1 MMKRRGTFPVM
12 PALVPPAR
20 PKPLRRGEGPAIH
33 VFERARLQDV
43 DARDKRGHDELNV
56 EILVLE
62 SSMQTPP
69 RRPASATRV
78 VDVLVPVALD
88 QAYSYRV
95 PAELDLQ
102 PGDVVGVPL
111 GAREVIG
118 VVWADNPNP
127 DPRLH
132 NRLKDIAEKLDM
144 PRFREELRSLVDWV
158 ASYTLAPRGQVLRM
172 TLRMGEHLGPERV
185 RLGVRL
191 VGAPPQRLTPARRR
205 LLEILSDGL
214 LHGKS
219 ELAKEAGCSA
229 SVIDGLVDEG
239 TLAVE
244 HMPRAAPPPA
254 PDPTFAEPDFS
265 PDQRL
270 AAERLRQLVAG
281 GFEVALLDG
290 VTGSGKTEVY
300 FEAVAEVLKRGE
312 QILILMP
319 EIALTGQF
327 LDRFAARFGAR
338 PLEWHSELTP
348 RTRARNYAAIA
359 SGEAPVVVGA
369 RSALFLPYAKLGLL
383 IVDEEHD
390 QAYKQED
397 GAHYHAR
404 DMAVV
409 RASIAKIPI
418 VLASATPSVETE
430 VNARKGRYQ
439 RVPLPSRFGGQ
450 HMPHI
455 EAIDLRQ
462 EGPGRGRFIAPRLAE
477 QIGFAIERREQA
489 LLFLNRR
496 GYAPLTLCR
505 ACGHRFA
512 CTICDAWLVDHRF
525 RQRLVCHHCGFSMPR
540 PHLCPH
546 CGAEE
551 SLAAIGPGVERLQEE
566 AAALFPGARTMVL
579 SSDLITSIEAMRS
592 ELNEI
597 AEGRVDIIIGTQ
609 LVAKGH
615 NFPRLNLVGVID
627 ADLGLGNGDPRAA
640 ERTFQLLNQVIGRA
654 GRDQGRGV
662 GFLQTHQPEHPVM
675 KALVACD
682 REAFY
687 ASEIDSR
694 ERTGYPPFGR
704 LASLI
709 ISAGDRPSAEGF
721 ARKLASAAPFDE
733 RIKVLGPAEAPL
745 AVIKGRY
752 RYRILVKSPRSL
764 DLSGYLRQWL
774 AAAPKTTGNLKLEV
788 DVDPQSFL

>member
-1 MMKRRGTFPVM
+1 MDHTT
-12 PALVPPAR
+12 R
-20 PKPLRRGEGPAIH
+20 PGPA
-33 VFERARLQDV
+33 A
-43 DARDKRGHDELNV
+43 
-56 EILVLE
+56 
-62 SSMQTPP
+62 
-69 RRPASATRV
+69 ASTTGV
-78 VDVLVPVALD
+78 VDVLVPVALN
-88 QAYSYRV
+88 QTYSYRV
-95 PAELDLQ
+95 PRGMELA
-102 PGDVVGVPL
+102 PGDVICVPL
-111 GAREVIG
+111 GPREVVA
-118 VVWADNPNP
+118 VVWAENARP

-132 NRLKDIAEKLDM
+132 NRLKDVSEKLDV
-144 PRFREELRSLVDWV
+144 PPLKAELRQLIDWV
-158 ASYTLAPRGQVLRM
+158 SNYTLSARGMVLRM
-172 TLRMGEHLGPERV
+172 TLRMGENLGPERM

-191 VGAPPQRLTPARRR
+191 VGEPPRRLTPARRR
-205 LLEILSDGL
+205 VIEVLSDRL

-219 ELAKEAGCSA
+219 EAAREAGVS
-229 SVIDGLVDEG
+229 SGVIDGLVDEG
-239 TLAVE
+239 TLTVE
-244 HMPRAAPPPA
+244 AMPPPAAPPV
-254 PDPTFAEPDFS
+254 PDPSYAQPDFS
-265 PDQRL
+265 REQRSAVDVLRTL
-270 AAERLRQLVAG
+270 AASG
-281 GFEVALLDG
+281 SFHVALLDG

-300 FEAVAEVLKRGE
+300 FEAIAENIRRGK
-312 QILILMP
+312 QTLILMP

-327 LDRFAARFGAR
+327 LDRFAQRFGVR

-348 RTRARNYAAIA
+348 RTRARNWAAI
-359 SGEAPVVVGA
+359 SEGKAPVVVGA
-369 RSALFLPYAKLGLL
+369 RSALFLPYADLGLI

-390 QAYKQED
+390 QAYKQDE

-409 RASIAKIPI
+409 RAHIAKIPI
-418 VLASATPSVETE
+418 VLASATPSVESE

-439 RVPLPSRFGGQ
+439 RVALPSRFGGQ

-455 EAIDLRQ
+455 EAIDMRRA
-462 EGPGRGRFIAPRLAE
+462 PPPRGRFISPVLAE
-477 QIGFAIERREQA
+477 QIRHAIERREQA

-540 PHLCPH
+540 PNICPH
-546 CGAEE
+546 CAAEE
-551 SLAAIGPGVERLQEE
+551 SLVAVGPGVERLQEE
-566 AAALFPGARTMVL
+566 AAHIFPEARTMVL
-579 SSDLITSIEAMRS
+579 SSDLITSIETMRS

-627 ADLGLGNGDPRAA
+627 ADLGLSNGDPRAA
-640 ERTFQLLNQVIGRA
+640 ERTFQLLNQVVGRA

-662 GFLQTHQPEHPVM
+662 GYLQTHQPEHPVI
-675 KALVACD
+675 KALIAND

-687 ASEIDSR
+687 ASEIEIR

-709 ISAGDRPSAEGF
+709 VSAGDRPTAEGF
-721 ARKLASAAPFDE
+721 ARKLAAVAPLDE
-733 RIKVLGPAEAPL
+733 RIQVLGPAEAPL

-752 RYRILVKSPRSL
+752 RFRLLVKSLRNV
-764 DLSGYLRQWL
+764 DLSQYLREWL
-774 AAAPKTTGNLKLEV
+774 EAGPKTKGNLKLEV

>member
-1 MMKRRGTFPVM
+1 MDDSAPSLFPSLA
-12 PALVPPAR
+12 P
-20 PKPLRRGEGPAIH
+20 
-33 VFERARLQDV
+33 
-43 DARDKRGHDELNV
+43 
-56 EILVLE
+56 
-62 SSMQTPP
+62 
-69 RRPASATRV
+69 RV
-78 VDVLVPVALD
+78 VDVLVPVALN

-95 PAELDLQ
+95 PRGVDLQ
-102 PGDVVGVPL
+102 PGDVVTVPL
-111 GAREVIG
+111 GARDVVG
-118 VVWADNPNP
+118 VVWAENPNP

-132 NRLKDIAEKLDM
+132 NRLKDVGDKLDV
-144 PRFREELRSLVDWV
+144 PRFRQELRDLVDWV
-158 ASYTLAPRGQVLRM
+158 ANYTLSSRGMVLRM
-172 TLRMGEHLGPERV
+172 TLRMGELGPERV

-191 VGAPPQRLTPARRR
+191 VGEPPKRMTPARQR
-205 LLEILSDGL
+205 LIEILSDGL
-214 LHGKS
+214 LHAKS
-219 ELAKEAGCSA
+219 DLVKEAGCS
-229 SVIDGLVDEG
+229 SGVIDGLVDEG
-239 TLAVE
+239 TLMVE
-244 HMPRAAPPPA
+244 AMARPMAPPA
-254 PDPTFAEPDFS
+254 PDPLFCEPDFS
-265 PDQRL
+265 PEQRAAATALQTL
-270 AAERLRQLVAG
+270 AASGA
-281 GFEVALLDG
+281 FHVALLDG

-300 FEAVAEVLKRGE
+300 FEAVAETVRRGE
-312 QILILMP
+312 QVMILMP

-327 LDRFAARFGAR
+327 LDRFALRFGVR

-348 RTRARNYAAIA
+348 RTRARNFAAI
-359 SGEAPVVVGA
+359 SNGEAHVVVGA
-369 RSALFLPYAKLGLL
+369 RSALFLPYAKLGLI

-390 QAYKQED
+390 QAYKQSE

-409 RASIAKIPI
+409 RANLAKIPI
-418 VLASATPSVETE
+418 ILASATPSVESE

-439 RVPLPSRFGGQ
+439 RVALPSRFGGQ

-455 EAIDLRQ
+455 EAIDLRR
-462 EGPGRGRFIAPRLAE
+462 EGPARGRFISPVLAE
-477 QIGFAIERREQA
+477 KIGIAIERKEQA

-505 ACGHRFA
+505 SCGHRFS
-512 CTICDAWLVDHRF
+512 CNICDAWLVDHRF

-566 AAALFPGARTMVL
+566 ALKLFPEARTMVL
-579 SSDLITSIEAMRS
+579 SSDLVTSIEAMRA
-592 ELNEI
+592 ELTEI

-627 ADLGLGNGDPRAA
+627 ADIGLGNGDPRAA
-640 ERTFQLLNQVIGRA
+640 ERTFQMLNQVIGRA
-654 GRDQGRGV
+654 GREQGRGV
-662 GFLQTHQPEHPVM
+662 GYLQTHQPEHPVM
-675 KALVACD
+675 KALVAAD

-687 ASEIDSR
+687 ATEIEAR
-694 ERTGYPPFGR
+694 ERAGYPPFGR

-721 ARKLASAAPFDE
+721 ARKLAAIAPVDE
-733 RIKVLGPAEAPL
+733 RVLVLGPAEAPL

-752 RYRILVKSPRSL
+752 RFRILVKSPRNV
-764 DLSGYLRQWL
+764 DLSSYLRQWL
-774 AAAPKTTGNLKLEV
+774 AAGPKTSGNLKLEV